1 MHIGQGA
8 IIGQFLIDGEQVK
21 GEVSSSFT
29 EVVTAAE
36 RDATDRI
43 NRNRIPRQYHK
54 AVKEYFSSVQ
64 KSMRRSKTSDPG
76 ESPKASDNSGEKESK
91 DRP

>member
-1 MHIGQGA
+1 M
-8 IIGQFLIDGEQVK
+8 GQFLIDGEQVK
-21 GEVSSSFT
+21 GDVSSNFSD
-29 EVVTAAE
+29 VVIAAE

-54 AVKEYFSSVQ
+54 AVKAYFSTMQQSI
-64 KSMRRSKTSDPG
+64 KDGKTKDAEPSPAGSDDSAPTD
-76 ESPKASDNSGEKESK
+76 A